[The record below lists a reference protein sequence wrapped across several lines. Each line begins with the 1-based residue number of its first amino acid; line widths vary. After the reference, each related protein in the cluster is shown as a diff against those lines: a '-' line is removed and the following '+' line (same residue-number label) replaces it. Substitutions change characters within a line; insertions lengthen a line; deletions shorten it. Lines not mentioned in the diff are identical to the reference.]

1 MKNKAKT
8 TPKKT
13 ASPPVVNPSTIKSRR
28 RYLILDAVAKR
39 ITNDPECNWS
49 SVGTTF
55 SRQLMPAIADS
66 LNWTEVEVRRQIR
79 HILQG
84 FIEKL
89 DSLPVPPSVD
99 HPAKDMQRIL
109 VDIPRKKRG
118 KRSPVV

>member
-1 MKNKAKT
+1 MKNKIKT

-55 SRQLMPAIADS
+55 SRQLMPAFADS

-89 DSLPVPPSVD
+89 DSLPIPPSVD
-99 HPAKDMQRIL
+99 HPAKDIGKIL
-109 VDIPRKKRG
+109 VAIPRKKRG
-118 KRSPVV
+118 KKIV